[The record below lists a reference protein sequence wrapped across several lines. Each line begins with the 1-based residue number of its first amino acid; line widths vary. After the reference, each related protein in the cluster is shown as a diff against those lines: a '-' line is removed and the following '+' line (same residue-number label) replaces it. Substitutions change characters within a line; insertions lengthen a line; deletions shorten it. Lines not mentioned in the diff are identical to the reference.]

1 RKKTLSDQRSRPNRI
16 VLVWR
21 QGPAGHVGDN
31 LVASGE
37 DQAVV
42 RVPPKGGRHRMILGQ
57 LESVKPNRSAVQQ
70 GIDFTVEQ
78 IPCGCAVGGYEF
90 LAAVHLAEVH
100 SGGDQVIAD
109 IGLGGRIAG
118 FMRHR
123 DATLSARRFGAEH
136 SWPRSPSADQARRSS
151 S

>member
-1 RKKTLSDQRSRPNRI
+1 MRSSTSHWGRCVSWRRSVRQPSRRFSWSCWTTTARRKKTLSDQRSRPNRI

-100 SGGDQVIAD
+100 SGG
-109 IGLGGRIAG
+109 
-118 FMRHR
+118 
-123 DATLSARRFGAEH
+123 
-136 SWPRSPSADQARRSS
+136 
-151 S
+151 